1 MTKNGKYTQEEIKDF
16 LTGAWK
22 MTHAI
27 DDIFDEYITE
37 NAEIEIPFVC
47 DAEVQLETGE
57 VVLARALVRHVC
69 DDCGMLSPY
78 VRYVNKNC
86 CVIETPVR
94 RLTFEGKYT
103 LLKYLQR

>member
-1 MTKNGKYTQEEIKDF
+1 MAKNGKYTQEEIKDF
-16 LTGAWK
+16 LTGAWR

-37 NAEIEIPFVC
+37 NAEIKIPFVS
-47 DAEVQLETGE
+47 DAEVQLKTGE

-78 VRYVNKNC
+78 VRCVSKNC
-86 CVIETPVR
+86 RITETPVR
-94 RLTFEGKYT
+94 SLTFEGKYT

>member
-1 MTKNGKYTQEEIKDF
+1 MAKNGKYTQEEINSF
-16 LTGAWK
+16 LDGAWK

-27 DDIFDEYITE
+27 DDIFDEYITV
-37 NAEIEIPFVC
+37 NAEIEIPFTV
-47 DAEVQLETGE
+47 DAQIQLKTGE
-57 VVLARALVRHVC
+57 VVLARALVRHIC

-78 VRYVNKNC
+78 VRYVGKNC

-94 RLTFEGKYT
+94 YLTFEGKYT

>member
-1 MTKNGKYTQEEIKDF
+1 MTKNGKYTQEEINDF
-16 LTGAWK
+16 LNGVWK
-22 MTHAI
+22 MTPAI

-37 NAEIEIPFVC
+37 NAEIEIPFVF
-47 DAEVQLETGE
+47 DAEVQLKTGE

-94 RLTFEGKYT
+94 SLTFEGKCT